1 MTSLIFLCRSK
12 LRCKLTYI
20 NECTLLWSASR
31 NLLQPLVLFHFR
43 NYSVWGM
50 WEKIN
55 FPVTLVFHLVKDC
68 FFLSQRIEGEP
79 ELIKSRIMYFYLPPS
94 FGETF
99 YKQVMHVPCM
109 PMFNVAETSAG
120 ENTLNFKCT
129 CIYPIFSIHVV
140 FSLSWMH
147 L

>member
-1 MTSLIFLCRSK
+1 M
-12 LRCKLTYI
+12 
-20 NECTLLWSASR
+20 
-31 NLLQPLVLFHFR
+31 
-43 NYSVWGM
+43 
-50 WEKIN
+50 
-55 FPVTLVFHLVKDC
+55 TLVFHLVKDC

-79 ELIKSRIMYFYLPPS
+79 ELIKSRTMYFYLPPS

-140 FSLSWMH
+140 FSLS
-147 L
+147 